1 MSAFDDAW
9 AVLKATPRRR
19 TGGTSSRAPP
29 RTMRF
34 GKVRQ
39 QRPAPKP
46 RNISVPIGEQ
56 QAKPV
61 PFNPNDLPVAPE
73 EPIIGDPTMPY
84 GKPMIPGDARMDMNA
99 TMPPYDQEEPDEGE
113 SGVQFRRRIREMEQ
127 NIHPT
132 MDKPGSIDIPPEER
146 DKYLTMRPTSSQG
159 FYPEVRTGEPMVDAW
174 SEILKRLVPTSP
186 DDPMG
191 TKLIDSMF
199 CQQCKQGIGPK
210 DPKCERCGAPNPMM
224 GEGQ

>member
-1 MSAFDDAW
+1 
-9 AVLKATPRRR
+9 
-19 TGGTSSRAPP
+19 
-29 RTMRF
+29 MRF

-46 RNISVPIGEQ
+46 RNISVPMGEQ
-56 QAKPV
+56 QAKPMT
-61 PFNPNDLPVAPE
+61 FNPNDLPLAPE
-73 EPIIGDPTMPY
+73 EPVIGDPTMPY
-84 GKPMIPGDARMDMNA
+84 GKPMIPGDDRMDMNA
-99 TMPPYDQEEPDEGE
+99 TMPPQEPNRKEVSDEQRE
-113 SGVQFRRRIREMEQ
+113 RLMRQIREMTQ

-146 DKYLTMRPTSSQG
+146 DKYLTMQQDD
-159 FYPEVRTGEPMVDAW
+159 YPVVRTGEPMVDAW

-210 DPKCERCGAPNPMM
+210 DPKCERCDAPNPMM